1 MFREINQLSHAF
13 ETKWLSDHC
22 KAYFLS
28 LCVDKVIEFEVLKFL
43 FDEAVYVQ
51 NVLKCSDFIEIVVD
65 CFVKFENI
73 GQLFVEPYMKESYS
87 IITTSNLESLLV
99 VCQGEFLP
107 VLKVMKEQLATVDI
121 NDTTRHLLSNIK
133 VAEFLGNN
141 PDLYGDIYELIAIK
155 ATNNDDLRLIAN
167 LNVSVLKFARET
179 RENERK

>member
-1 MFREINQLSHAF
+1 
-13 ETKWLSDHC
+13 
-22 KAYFLS
+22 
-28 LCVDKVIEFEVLKFL
+28 
-43 FDEAVYVQ
+43 
-51 NVLKCSDFIEIVVD
+51 
-65 CFVKFENI
+65 
-73 GQLFVEPYMKESYS
+73 
-87 IITTSNLESLLV
+87 
-99 VCQGEFLP
+99 
-107 VLKVMKEQLATVDI
+107 MKEQLATVDI